1 MAIAAR
7 TKTPV
12 SMRLPHSLVEDVKSY
27 ARQSNLTLTDAFE
40 YFLHLGMNADRQAIP
55 NARLDHIEA
64 QLTEIRQMLS
74 AAPAVLPFEMI
85 AEAVADTAKRFPSIE
100 RAYVFGSY
108 ARGCASASSDID
120 VRVEIIEGEPFSLRD
135 LVHFAKLIEQATQ
148 RSVDVVSAR
157 HLKNKALAEAIEKEK
172 VLVYERETR

>member
-1 MAIAAR
+1 MAIATH

-27 ARQSNLTLTDAFE
+27 ARQSGLTLTDAFE

-55 NARLDHIEA
+55 DTRLDHIEA
-64 QLTEIRQMLS
+64 QLMEIRQMLS
-74 AAPAVLPFEMI
+74 TAPTALPFEAV
-85 AEAVADTAKRFPSIE
+85 AEAVADAAKRFPSIE

-108 ARGCASASSDID
+108 ARGNASASSDID
-120 VRVEIIEGEPFSLRD
+120 VRVEIMEGEPFSLHD
-135 LVHFAKLIEQATQ
+135 LGHFAKLIEQATQ

-157 HLKNKALAEAIEKEK
+157 HLKNKALAQAITEEK
-172 VLVYERETR
+172 VLVYECEAR